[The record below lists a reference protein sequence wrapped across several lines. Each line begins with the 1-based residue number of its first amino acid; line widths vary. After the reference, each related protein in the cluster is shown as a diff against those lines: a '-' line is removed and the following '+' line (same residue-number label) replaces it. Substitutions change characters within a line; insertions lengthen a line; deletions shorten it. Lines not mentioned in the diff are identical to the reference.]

1 MLGLKDL
8 ELTAVGKIVGAHGI
22 WGEFKILPLTDF
34 PERFKNMEEIKL
46 YEALGS
52 HKLTLRLLS
61 VRFQVDKGLVLVRAE
76 NVNTREEAEALRGLI
91 IKIKK
96 EERVSLPEGHY
107 WIDDLIGLS
116 VKDSETLEE
125 LGHIKDVFVT
135 GGVDVF
141 LVETSVGEEKMIP
154 AAKEMISSIDLEKQ
168 EMLVSLLEGLWD

>member
-1 MLGLKDL
+1 M
-8 ELTAVGKIVGAHGI
+8 
-22 WGEFKILPLTDF
+22 
-34 PERFKNMEEIKL
+34 
-46 YEALGS
+46 
-52 HKLTLRLLS
+52 
-61 VRFQVDKGLVLVRAE
+61 LVRAE